1 MSWKPIIRSEIGEG
15 APHVRISASRR
26 GPTIKHSQITLR
38 ISATLARYIQVKP
51 GDRIVLEIGVLAD
64 AGWMRISKGNEQKA
78 GTHGHKGQL
87 AIKFSGR
94 RLNVT
99 GGHSVQEVKFKQVN
113 VKGKP
118 CLLFLLP
125 DWAKLKEA

>member
-15 APHVRISASRR
+15 TPRVRMAAHRR
-26 GPTIKHSQITLR
+26 SPSVKHSQITLH
-38 ISATLARYIQVKP
+38 ISVTLAKYIQVKP

-64 AGWMRISKGNEQKA
+64 KGWMRISKGDEQKA
-78 GTHGHKGQL
+78 GTHGHRGQL

-99 GGHSVQEVKFKQVN
+99 KSHSVEEVKFKQVN

-118 CLLFLLP
+118 CLLFMLP
-125 DWAKLKEA
+125 EWAKSKEA

>member
-15 APHVRISASRR
+15 TPRVRIAAHRR
-26 GPTIKHSQITLR
+26 SPTVKHSQITLHV
-38 ISATLARYIQVKP
+38 SVTLAKFICVKP
-51 GDRIVLEIGVLAD
+51 GDRVVLEIGTLAD
-64 AGWMRISKGNEQKA
+64 KGWMRISKGREQMA

-94 RLNVT
+94 RLNVE
-99 GGHSVQEVKFKQVN
+99 GSHSVEEIKFKTGN

-118 CLLFLLP
+118 YLLFLLP
-125 DWAKLKEA
+125 KWARAKEE

>member
-15 APHVRISASRR
+15 TPRVRIAAHRR
-26 GPTIKHSQITLR
+26 GPSVKHSQITLHV
-38 ISATLARYIQVKP
+38 SVTLAKFITVKP
-51 GDRIVLEIGVLAD
+51 GDRVVLEIGVLAD
-64 AGWMRISKGNEQKA
+64 AGWMRISKGHEQKA

-99 GGHSVQEVKFKQVN
+99 KSHSVEEIKFKTGN

-118 CLLFLLP
+118 YLLFMLP
-125 DWAKLKEA
+125 RWARAKEA